1 MTVDS
6 HSTAGMGEVL
16 LSVALV
22 TRNRPESLERTL
34 QSLREQRVQPFEVV
48 VSDDSDP
55 EYVDEVQR
63 IAEAYDCRYVEGPK
77 EGLYPNRNR
86 AAQACRGSHVRTMD
100 DDHEF
105 PEGHVE
111 ACMEAIRS
119 DPNAVWVIGEK
130 NYSTGLDTDAI
141 ARPGEIHPRG
151 HTVIPEDDQH
161 SKAIADGSAIFP
173 KKVFSEEG
181 GYREKPWA
189 GYLYLELGSRLK
201 SRGLRIREVKDTH
214 VLHKDDNK
222 GGVGG
227 NNSVR
232 NVDSIEK
239 RSLYY
244 TIVMD
249 SFVYHPSISSIM
261 DCLGRIAIDTVK
273 HPKRLSDVRQVIAEA
288 WNDAKST

>member
-1 MTVDS
+1 MTDID
-6 HSTAGMGEVL
+6 

-22 TRNRPESLERTL
+22 TRNRPESLGRTL
-34 QSLREQRVQPFEVV
+34 QSLRAQRVQPFEVV

-55 EYVDEVQR
+55 KYVDEVQR
-63 IAEAYDCRYVEGPK
+63 VAERYDCRYVEGPK
-77 EGLYPNRNR
+77 KGLYPNRNR
-86 AAQACRGSHVRTMD
+86 AAQACRGTHIRTMD

-105 PEGHVE
+105 PEGHIE
-111 ACMEAIRS
+111 ACLEAIRS
-119 DPNAVWVIGEK
+119 DPEAVWVIGEK
-130 NYSTGLDTDAI
+130 NYSTGLDSAAI
-141 ARPGEIHPRG
+141 AGPGEIHPRG

-173 KKVFSEEG
+173 NKVFSEEG

-214 VLHKDDNK
+214 VLHKDENK
-222 GGVGG
+222 RGVGG
-227 NNSVR
+227 NNNVR
-232 NVDSIEK
+232 GVDSIEK

-249 SFVYHPSISSIM
+249 SFVYHPSISSM
-261 DCLGRIAIDTVK
+261 VNCLGRIVVDTIKRPRRLFDARKAITEVC
-273 HPKRLSDVRQVIAEA
+273 
-288 WNDAKST
+288 NDIQITKN